1 MFLQLSIDIPFTT
14 DLLHTKFKPSAN
26 TTPVQEKVL
35 ENFDFDL
42 GSSFGIFLIFIF

>member
-1 MFLQLSIDIPFTT
+1 MPYFLVMFLSIDIPFTA

-26 TTPVQEKVL
+26 TTPMQEMVS

-42 GSSFGIFLIFIF
+42 GSSFFFF